1 MTEKEMKKLSRV
13 DLLEMLVDQS
23 TELQSL
29 RQKLKETEEALEKK
43 ETSAPPSVI
52 LNVTEPAP
60 ELNGFI
66 DLAKAA
72 YDQYINQLNSI
83 FEKQVEL
90 CAQMEDESIERIEE
104 RWRKTVNSCNDL
116 ENETKIKCAEMV
128 SKAKAEAEAQTT
140 TYWNEVS
147 TKLEAFYDAHKGLRE
162 LMAISMPKMTQDDDV

>member
-23 TELQSL
+23 TELQTL

-66 DLAKAA
+66 DLAKVA

-116 ENETKIKCAEMV
+116 ENETKIKCSEMV

-140 TYWNEVS
+140 IYWNEVS
-147 TKLEAFYDAHKGLRE
+147 AKLEAFYNAHIGLRE
-162 LMAISMPKMTQDDDV
+162 LMAITMPKMTQDDDV